1 MIKISKMTD
10 YAIVLL
16 AELARGVPLKKNTT
30 PRPFL
35 SAGDLSALTLIP
47 LPTVQLLLKK
57 LTAGE
62 LLLAERGR
70 DGGYSLAKE
79 LSTISVFDVLLLM
92 EGAPALTACV
102 DNGDGHNHHGHDA
115 CDKIDHCHLTGRWQ
129 KINHVIR
136 MALQDISLQDLLS
149 DDATFNHN
157 FQHYMTT

>member
-16 AELARGVPLKKNTT
+16 AELARGAPLKKNST

-35 SAGDLSALTLIP
+35 SAGDLAALTLIP

-57 LTAGE
+57 LTTGE

-79 LSTISVFDVLLLM
+79 LATISVFDVLLLM

-102 DNGDGHNHHGHDA
+102 DNGDGHDA

-149 DDATFNHN
+149 DDATFNQN
-157 FQHYMTT
+157 FQHYIST